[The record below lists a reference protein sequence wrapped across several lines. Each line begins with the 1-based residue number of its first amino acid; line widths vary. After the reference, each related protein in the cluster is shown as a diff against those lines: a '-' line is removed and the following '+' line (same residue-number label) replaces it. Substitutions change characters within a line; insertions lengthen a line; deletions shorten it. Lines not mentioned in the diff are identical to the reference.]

1 LSGGSGNYEKFVKRL
16 PLSGIRNRN
25 GIGEISKSDIRNRK
39 RKRDWN
45 E

>member
-1 LSGGSGNYEKFVKRL
+1 LPGGSGNSEKFVKRL
-16 PLSGIRNRN
+16 PVSGIQNRN
-25 GIGEISKSDIRNRK
+25 GIGEIRKSDRGKRG

>member
-1 LSGGSGNYEKFVKRL
+1 LSGGSGNSEKFVKRL
-16 PLSGIRNRN
+16 RVSGIQNRN
-25 GIGEISKSDIRNRK
+25 GIGEISKSDRIKRG